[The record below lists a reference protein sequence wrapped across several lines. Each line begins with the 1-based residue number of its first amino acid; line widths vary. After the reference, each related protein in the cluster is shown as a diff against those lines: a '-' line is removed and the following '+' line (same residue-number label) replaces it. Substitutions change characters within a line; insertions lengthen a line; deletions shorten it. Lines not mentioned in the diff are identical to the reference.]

1 MKLVNPKHTDPVEQF
16 AQDKAAAIDGYLTNN
31 AGQAE
36 ITFDQL
42 RADFPNVVDPKTGQ
56 APMTDGTLAAIFQ
69 HLGYEVTE

>member
-1 MKLVNPKHTDPVEQF
+1 MKVINPKYADPVKQF
-16 AQDKAAAIDGYLTNN
+16 AMDKAATVETYLNNN
-31 AGQAE
+31 ADKAD
-36 ITFDQL
+36 INFDQL